1 MDFLDAFNAVVRKTV
16 FRKDGAPDAVSYD
29 DDPNDLG
36 VDSLD
41 MVMVVAVFTDAY
53 GISSDEQFDNVGK
66 FTVGT
71 LRDYVDAHKTRTPE
85 TVAQLLEFA

>member
-1 MDFLDAFNAVVRKTV
+1 MNFLDAFNAVVKAAVPRKE
-16 FRKDGAPDAVSYD
+16 GAPDAMSYD
-29 DDPNDLG
+29 DEPSSLG

-53 GISSDEQFDNVGK
+53 GISSDEQFDDVGK

-85 TVAQLLEFA
+85 TIAQLLEFA

>member
-1 MDFLDAFNAVVRKTV
+1 MNFLDAFNAVVKETV
-16 FRKDGAPDAVSYD
+16 PRRGDAPDAVSYD

-71 LRDYVDAHKTRTPE
+71 LRDYVNTHKTREPE